1 MSKSV
6 YYQYRHL
13 SNLNHKQRQMYYP
26 KRMNFWENVEFLLDQ
41 KGILKKQ
48 LTLEVSIT
56 PSAFNK
62 GKQRNSIPAA
72 DTALKIARYLGVSL
86 ESLLEL
92 EPINQQ
98 TLVFSNESL
107 EIAKYYSNL
116 STREKKIISTLL
128 REMNE

>member
-1 MSKSV
+1 
-6 YYQYRHL
+6 
-13 SNLNHKQRQMYYP
+13 MYYP

-48 LTLEVSIT
+48 LTLEVGIT

>member
-1 MSKSV
+1 MLISV
-6 YYQYRHL
+6 YLQYRHL
-13 SNLNHKQRQMYYP
+13 SNLIHKQRQMYYP

-48 LTLEVSIT
+48 LTLEVGIT

-107 EIAKYYSNL
+107 EIAKYYLKLSN
-116 STREKKIISTLL
+116 REKKIISTLL
-128 REMNE
+128 REMTE